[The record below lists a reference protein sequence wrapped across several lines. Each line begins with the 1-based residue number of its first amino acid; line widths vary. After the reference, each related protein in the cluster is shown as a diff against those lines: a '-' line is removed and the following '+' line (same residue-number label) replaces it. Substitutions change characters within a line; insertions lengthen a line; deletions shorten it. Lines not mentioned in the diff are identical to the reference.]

1 MSDKPR
7 ELIEY
12 VKNIILD
19 EEEECNLD
27 NKEINDE
34 EIKEIMNTLRNNKTV
49 KWINL
54 NYNKITNVGVKYIM
68 DVLIGGNTNVEILD
82 LEIIRLEMKEWN
94 ILWMN

>member
-12 VKNIILD
+12 VKNIILNK
-19 EEEECNLD
+19 EEKCDLY

-34 EIKEIMNTLRNNKTV
+34 EIKEIMNTMINNKTV
-49 KWINL
+49 KWIHLL
-54 NYNKITNVGVKYIM
+54 NNICWSEVYIV

-82 LEIIRLEMKEWN
+82 LEIIRLEMKEWS